1 MNSRNW
7 KCTKKNHV
15 LVVLALFFFQHY
27 LHVSFKLVEAKS
39 NVYIVYLGGKK
50 HGEPEANKKTQHK
63 LLVNL
68 LGSKKDAKRSIVYSY
83 RHGFSG
89 FAARLTESE
98 AESMAE
104 FPEVIQVIPNRIHK
118 LHTTRSWEFIGI
130 RHNSRKNDLTENT
143 GKGTIIGL
151 IDTGVWPESESFND
165 EGMPPIPS
173 HWRGVCQQGDEFN
186 QTNCNK
192 KIIGARWFM
201 KGFMAEIKKPVNR
214 THIKGEYLSPR
225 DGNGHGTH
233 TASTAAG
240 YFVKQA
246 SYKGLAAGLARGGAP
261 LAHLAIYKACW
272 GSGRCTNADLLK
284 AFDKAIHDGVDVLS
298 ISVGNEVP
306 LFSYVDL
313 RDTIAIG
320 SFHAASKGITVVSSA
335 GNSGP
340 TSQTISNT
348 APWLITVAA
357 TTIDR
362 AFPTVVTLGNNQ
374 TLWGQSIGDTGRHNH
389 GFVGI
394 TYSERI
400 ADDSTDAS
408 SKDCELGSLNATLA
422 AGKIVLCFSDLYDQ
436 QDIASAAT
444 AVKEAG
450 GVGIIFAQSH
460 SDGLQSCDI
469 PCVKVDFEVGTQII
483 SYIRRARSPTA
494 MLSSPNTVIGK
505 WTSPRVATFSSRGP
519 SSLTP
524 AVLKPDIAA
533 PGVDILA
540 AFPPID
546 SKSGK
551 GYYTM
556 LSGTSMA
563 CPHVAGI
570 AALIKSLHRNWSPA
584 AIRSALVTTAS
595 QTGTDGSNISAGG
608 PNRKAADP
616 FDIGGGQVN
625 PIRAMDPGL
634 IYDISTEDYVE
645 YLCSLGYRASTIITR
660 LTEIEITCGSQKRQ
674 AGLNLNLPSITIPNL
689 KSTTP
694 VTVRRTVTNV
704 GEVDSVYEAVVEA
717 PGGVVMR
724 VEPQVL
730 RFDTITETVSFEVT
744 FLSGQRVHGDYKFG
758 SLTWVEV
765 DGNHRVRS
773 PVAVR
778 VLRFDSYADV

>member
-1 MNSRNW
+1 MATRNL
-7 KCTKKNHV
+7 KCARKNHL
-15 LVVLALFFFQHY
+15 LVVLALFFFQH
-27 LHVSFKLVEAKS
+27 LFHVSFKHVLAKS

-50 HGEPEANKKTQHK
+50 HDEAEANKKLHHK
-63 LLVNL
+63 LLSNL
-68 LGSKKDAKRSIVYSY
+68 LGSKEVAKRSIVYSY

-89 FAARLTESE
+89 FAARLTEAE

-104 FPEVIQVIPNRIHK
+104 FPEVVQVIPNRIHK
-118 LHTTRSWEFIGI
+118 LHTTRSWDFIGI
-130 RHNSRKNDLTENT
+130 RHNSQKNDSTENT
-143 GKGTIIGL
+143 GKGTIIGV
-151 IDTGVWPESESFND
+151 IDSGIWPESESFND
-165 EGMPPIPS
+165 KGMPPIPS
-173 HWRGVCQQGDEFN
+173 HWRGVCQQGEEFKF
-186 QTNCNK
+186 TNCNR
-192 KIIGARWFM
+192 KIIGARWFI
-201 KGFMAEIKKPVNR
+201 KGLMAEMKRPINI
-214 THIKGEYLSPR
+214 TDTGEYLSPR

-272 GSGRCTNADLLK
+272 GAGGCTNADLLK
-284 AFDKAIHDGVDVLS
+284 AFDKAIHDGVDILS

-306 LFSYVDL
+306 LFSYVDN

-320 SFHAASKGITVVSSA
+320 SFHATAKGITVVSSA
-335 GNSGP
+335 GNDGP

-362 AFPTVVTLGNNQ
+362 AFPTAITLGNNQ
-374 TLWGQSIGDTGRHNH
+374 TLWGQSIDTRTHNH
-389 GFVGI
+389 RFAGI

-400 ADDSTDAS
+400 AVDSTDAS
-408 SKDCELGSLNATLA
+408 SKDCEFGSLNATLA
-422 AGKIVLCFSDLYDQ
+422 AGKIVVCFSNLNDQ
-436 QDIASAAT
+436 QDIASAST

-450 GVGIIFAQSH
+450 GVGVILAQFH

-469 PCVKVDFEVGTQII
+469 PCVKVDYEVGTQIL

-494 MLSSPNTVIGK
+494 KLSSPNTVIGK
-505 WTSPRVATFSSRGP
+505 WMSPRVASFSSRGP

-524 AVLKPDIAA
+524 AVLKPDVAA

-540 AFPPID
+540 AFPPSV
-546 SKSGK
+546 SKPRN
-551 GYYTM
+551 GYYQL

-595 QTGTDGSNISAGG
+595 QTGTDGTDISSEG
-608 PNRKAADP
+608 PNRKTADP
-616 FDIGGGQVN
+616 FDIGGGHVN

-634 IYDISTEDYVE
+634 IFDVSTQDYIQ
-645 YLCSLGYRASTIITR
+645 YLCSLGYKSSSITR
-660 LTEIEITCGSQKRQ
+660 LTETQIACGRKRH

-689 KSTTP
+689 KRTTS
-694 VTVRRTVTNV
+694 VTVTRTVTNV
-704 GEVDSVYEAVVEA
+704 GRFDSVYEAIVSAPSGVE
-717 PGGVVMR
+717 MR
-724 VEPQVL
+724 VVPQVL
-730 RFDTITETVSFEVT
+730 RFNTTTRSMSFKVSF
-744 FLSGQRVHGDYKFG
+744 FSAQRVHGDYKFG
-758 SLTWVEV
+758 SLTWV
-765 DGNHRVRS
+765 DGKHRVRS

-778 VLRFDSYADV
+778 VIRFEAYADV